1 MHYTDIF
8 QPRKLTL
15 RFSWPQRSSPGNIK
29 ICNPQRRVYILKD
42 LILGKH
48 ILSRAV
54 SDILSLSLEKG
65 NGTRISRKLE
75 KEYSA
80 KRFIVNNR
88 TETKQFE
95 INVRKDNQVSANL
108 VINAQFPVSTTKE
121 IIINDQKAL
130 ETQVDKDSGI
140 ITWNL
145 SLLPGQEKNRH

>member
-1 MHYTDIF
+1 M
-8 QPRKLTL
+8 
-15 RFSWPQRSSPGNIK
+15 
-29 ICNPQRRVYILKD
+29 
-42 LILGKH
+42 GKH